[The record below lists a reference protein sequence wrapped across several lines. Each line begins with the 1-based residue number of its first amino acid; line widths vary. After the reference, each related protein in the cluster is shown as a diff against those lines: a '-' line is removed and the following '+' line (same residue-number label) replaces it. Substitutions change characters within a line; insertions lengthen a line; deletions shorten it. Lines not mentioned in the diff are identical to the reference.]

1 MIMIANRHVTP
12 IAAALMSGLLVLLG
26 LACAPE
32 KQAEGGG
39 PSQEAV
45 TNAEVSLS
53 PEAVRTAGIQ
63 TAVVELRAFLPSVK
77 ATGSVS
83 FNRKS
88 YVRVSPRVAGR
99 VEKVFALPGDRV
111 AAGQLLFE
119 IFSSEMM
126 AVEAEYVQIH
136 GRVAGGA
143 RIRTAEDA
151 TLDAEL
157 LASTETKLRHLGFAE
172 QDFVSLRAARAPLP
186 TLGVRAPIAGTII
199 ETEAL
204 PGSAVEAGSCLAEL
218 ADLSA
223 LWVIA
228 EVYEKDLAAVAPGAK
243 AEMTVAAYPGNVFA
257 ATLTQVGSV
266 MDEQTRTV
274 KCRLEVGNPA
284 GRLKPGMFAEIR
296 IFASG
301 PISILAVPEEAVR
314 TTEGRAVVFVETA
327 AGRYARRS
335 VETGR
340 ASDGFVEILKGLSA
354 GERVVTSG
362 SFDVKAEMLKGSLE
376 GEK

>member
-1 MIMIANRHVTP
+1 MNTNRHVLR
-12 IAAALMSGLLVLLG
+12 IAAALLSGLLAFLG
-26 LACAPE
+26 PACAPG
-32 KQAEGGG
+32 KQESGGG
-39 PSQEAV
+39 PGEETVS
-45 TNAEVSLS
+45 NSEVSLGA
-53 PEAVRTAGIQ
+53 EAVRTAGIQ
-63 TAVVELRAFLPSVK
+63 TAAVERRTFLPSVK

-83 FNRKS
+83 FNRKR

-111 AAGQLLFE
+111 SAGQVLFE
-119 IFSSEMM
+119 LFSSELM

-136 GRVAGGA
+136 GRAAGGA
-143 RIRTAEDA
+143 RTRTAEDA

-157 LASTETKLRHLGFAE
+157 LASTEAKLRLLGFAE
-172 QDFVSLRAARAPLP
+172 QDLAALRSARAPLP
-186 TLGVRAPIAGTII
+186 TFGVYAPIAGTIV
-199 ETEAL
+199 ETEVL
-204 PGSAVEAGSCLAEL
+204 PGSAVEAGGCLAEL

-223 LWVIA
+223 LWVLA
-228 EVYEKDLAAVAPGAK
+228 EVYERDLAAVAPGAK
-243 AEMTVAAYPGNVFA
+243 AEVTVAAYPGEVFA
-257 ATLTQVGSV
+257 GTLTQVGSV

-296 IFASG
+296 LFASG
-301 PISILAVPEEAVR
+301 PISFLAVPEEAVR
-314 TTEGRAVVFVETA
+314 TAEGRAVVFVETS
-327 AGRYARRS
+327 AGRYARRG

-354 GERVVTSG
+354 GERVVASG

>member
-1 MIMIANRHVTP
+1 MNTNRHVLR
-12 IAAALMSGLLVLLG
+12 IAAALLSGLLAFLG
-26 LACAPE
+26 PACAPE
-32 KQAEGGG
+32 KQEGGGG
-39 PSQEAV
+39 PSQETV
-45 TNAEVSLS
+45 TNSEVSLS
-53 PEAVRTAGIQ
+53 PEAVRTAGVL
-63 TAVVELRAFLPSVK
+63 TAAVERRTFLPSVK

-83 FNRKS
+83 FNRKR

-99 VEKVFALPGDRV
+99 VEKVLALPGDRV
-111 AAGQLLFE
+111 AAGQVLFE
-119 IFSSEMM
+119 LFSSELM

-136 GRVAGGA
+136 GRAAGGA
-143 RIRTAEDA
+143 RARTAEDA

-157 LASTETKLRHLGFAE
+157 LASTEAKLRLLGFAE
-172 QDFVSLRAARAPLP
+172 RDLASLRSARAPLP
-186 TLGVRAPIAGTII
+186 AFGVYAPIAGTIV
-199 ETEAL
+199 ETEVL

-223 LWVIA
+223 LWVLA
-228 EVYEKDLAAVAPGAK
+228 EVYERDLAAVAPGAK
-243 AEMTVAAYPGNVFA
+243 AELTVAAYPREVFA
-257 ATLTQVGSV
+257 GTLTQVGSV

-301 PISILAVPEEAVR
+301 PISFLAVPEEAVR
-314 TTEGRAVVFVETA
+314 TAEGRSVVFVETA
-327 AGRYARRS
+327 AGRYARRG

-354 GERVVTSG
+354 GERVVASG

>member
-1 MIMIANRHVTP
+1 MITNRNDLR
-12 IAAALMSGLLVLLG
+12 IAAALLSGILVFLSQ
-26 LACAPE
+26 ACVPG
-32 KQAEGGG
+32 KQETGSG
-39 PSQEAV
+39 PSQETV
-45 TNAEVSLS
+45 MNNEVGLS

-63 TAVVELRAFLPSVK
+63 TAVVEQRTFLPSVK

-83 FNRKS
+83 FNRKN

-99 VEKVFALPGDRV
+99 VEKVLALPGDRV
-111 AAGQLLFE
+111 AAGQILFE
-119 IFSSEMM
+119 LYSSELM
-126 AVEAEYVQIH
+126 AVEAEYVQIL
-136 GRVAGGA
+136 GRVSAGA
-143 RIRTAEDA
+143 RTRTAEDA

-157 LASTETKLRHLGFAE
+157 LASTETKLRLLGFAE
-172 QDFVSLRAARAPLP
+172 PDLASLRSARSPLP
-186 TLGVRAPIAGTII
+186 TFGVRAPIAGTIV
-199 ETEAL
+199 ETEVL
-204 PGSAVEAGSCLAEL
+204 PGSAIEAGSCLAEL

-223 LWVIA
+223 LWAIA

-243 AEMTVAAYPGNVFA
+243 AEMTVAAYPGEVFA
-257 ATLTQVGSV
+257 GTLTQVGSV
-266 MDEQTRTV
+266 MDAQTRTV

-301 PISILAVPEEAVR
+301 QISFLAVPEEAVR
-314 TTEGRAVVFVETA
+314 TAEGRAVVFVETA
-327 AGRYARRS
+327 AGQYGRRA

-340 ASDGFVEILKGLSA
+340 AVDGFVEILKGLSA
-354 GERVVTSG
+354 GERVVTAG

>member
-1 MIMIANRHVTP
+1 MITNRHVLRV
-12 IAAALMSGLLVLLG
+12 AALALLSGLLLFLSP
-26 LACAPE
+26 ACVPGKE
-32 KQAEGGG
+32 EGGGG
-39 PSQEAV
+39 PSEETK
-45 TNAEVSLS
+45 TNSEVGLS
-53 PEAVRTAGIQ
+53 AEAVRTAGIQ
-63 TAVVELRAFLPSVK
+63 TVAAERRTFLPSVK

-83 FNRKS
+83 FNRKR

-99 VEKVFALPGDRV
+99 VEKVLALPGDRV
-111 AAGQLLFE
+111 AAGQILFE
-119 IFSSEMM
+119 LFSSELM

-136 GRVAGGA
+136 GRVTGA
-143 RIRTAEDA
+143 IRTRTAEDA
-151 TLDAEL
+151 ALDAEL
-157 LASTETKLRHLGFAE
+157 LASTETKLRLLGFAE
-172 QDFVSLRAARAPLP
+172 PDLASLRSARAPLP
-186 TLGVRAPIAGTII
+186 TFGVRAPIAGTIV
-199 ETEAL
+199 ETEVL

-223 LWVIA
+223 LWVLA

-243 AEMTVAAYPGNVFA
+243 AEMTVAAYPGEVFA
-257 ATLTQVGSV
+257 GVLTQVGSV

-301 PISILAVPEEAVR
+301 PISFLAVPEEAVR
-314 TTEGRAVVFVETA
+314 TAEGRAVVFVETT
-327 AGRYARRS
+327 AGRYARRA

-340 ASDGFVEILKGLSA
+340 SVGGFVEILKGLSA
-354 GERVVTSG
+354 GERVVTAG
-362 SFDVKAEMLKGSLE
+362 SFDIKAEMLKGALE

>member
-1 MIMIANRHVTP
+1 MIANRHVMP
-12 IAAALMSGLLVLLG
+12 IAAALLSGLLVFLG

-32 KQAEGGG
+32 KQDVGGG
-39 PSQEAV
+39 PSQETG
-45 TNAEVSLS
+45 TNSEVSLS

-63 TAVVELRAFLPSVK
+63 TASVEQRTFLPSVK

-83 FNRKS
+83 FNRKN

-99 VEKVFALPGDRV
+99 VEKVLALPGDRV

-119 IFSSEMM
+119 VFSSELM
-126 AVEAEYVQIH
+126 AVEAEYVQIY
-136 GRVAGGA
+136 GRAAGGA
-143 RIRTAEDA
+143 RTRTTEDA
-151 TLDAEL
+151 SLDAEL
-157 LASTETKLRHLGFAE
+157 LASTETKLRLLGFAE
-172 QDFVSLRAARAPLP
+172 QDFASLRSARLPLP

-199 ETEAL
+199 ETEVL

-223 LWVIA
+223 LWVLA
-228 EVYEKDLAAVAPGAK
+228 EVYEKDLAAVMLGAK
-243 AEMTVAAYPGNVFA
+243 AEMTVVAYPGEVFA
-257 ATLTQVGSV
+257 GTLTQVGSV

-301 PISILAVPEEAVR
+301 PISFLAVPEEAVR

-327 AGRYARRS
+327 AGRYARRG

-340 ASDGFVEILKGLSA
+340 SSGGFVEILKGLSA